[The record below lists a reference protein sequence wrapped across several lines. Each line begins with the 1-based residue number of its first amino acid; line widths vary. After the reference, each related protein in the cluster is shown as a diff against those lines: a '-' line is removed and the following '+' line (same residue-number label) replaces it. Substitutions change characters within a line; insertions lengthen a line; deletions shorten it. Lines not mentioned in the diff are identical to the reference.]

1 MHPWLRAQ
9 MVLSCWELVGR
20 ILGTSKDDVS
30 DDDDPDDSSLHSPL
44 FWSRDLEK
52 HRYGEFSFAVIK
64 GNEVIEDHSQ
74 VETGREATFVGVYD
88 GHGGPD
94 ASRYISRRLFR
105 NFIRI
110 AKEKGTISE
119 NILRSAVIETEDGFL
134 SFGRGSFV
142 RKPSIAAVGSCC
154 LVGIIWRGSLY
165 VANLGDSRAVI
176 GSLGESKKVVAEQL
190 TRDHNVGLEEIRSEV
205 RALHPDDPDI
215 VVENQ
220 EVWRIKG
227 IIQASRTI
235 GDAYMKEPEYNADP
249 RFRRYY
255 LPLPEPFQRPLLT
268 PEPSLHRRVLQ
279 PNDGFVIFASDGLW
293 ENLTNQQA
301 VDIVNKHQRAG
312 IARKLIKRAL
322 KEAAKK
328 RQMNFDE
335 LLRVP
340 DATRRNFHD
349 DITVVVIFVDHDLL
363 EKGASVPELSVR
375 GFGEV
380 KVCHPM

>member
-1 MHPWLRAQ
+1 MPSWLGQ

-30 DDDDPDDSSLHSPL
+30 DDDGPDDSLLHSPL

-52 HRYGEFSFAVIK
+52 HSCGEFSVAVIR

-74 VETGREATFVGVYD
+74 VDTGREVTFVGVYD

-105 NFIRI
+105 TFIRI

-119 NILRSAVIETEDGFL
+119 NILRSAVMETEDEFL
-134 SFGRGSFV
+134 SFVRGSFG

-205 RALHPDDPDI
+205 RALHPDDPYI

-220 EVWRIKG
+220 GAWRIKG
-227 IIQASRTI
+227 IIQVSFNMH
-235 GDAYMKEPEYNADP
+235 D
-249 RFRRYY
+249 F
-255 LPLPEPFQRPLLT
+255 
-268 PEPSLHRRVLQ
+268 
-279 PNDGFVIFASDGLW
+279 
-293 ENLTNQQA
+293 
-301 VDIVNKHQRAG
+301 
-312 IARKLIKRAL
+312 LISC
-322 KEAAKK
+322 
-328 RQMNFDE
+328 
-335 LLRVP
+335 
-340 DATRRNFHD
+340 H
-349 DITVVVIFVDHDLL
+349 IT
-363 EKGASVPELSVR
+363 G
-375 GFGEV
+375 
-380 KVCHPM
+380 

>member
-52 HRYGEFSFAVIK
+52 HPYGEFSFAVIK

-105 NFIRI
+105 NFI
-110 AKEKGTISE
+110 ISY
-119 NILRSAVIETEDGFL
+119 
-134 SFGRGSFV
+134 FV
-142 RKPSIAAVGSCC
+142 FAHGWYK
-154 LVGIIWRGSLY
+154 
-165 VANLGDSRAVI
+165 
-176 GSLGESKKVVAEQL
+176 
-190 TRDHNVGLEEIRSEV
+190 
-205 RALHPDDPDI
+205 
-215 VVENQ
+215 
-220 EVWRIKG
+220 
-227 IIQASRTI
+227 ASRTI

-279 PNDGFVIFASDGLW
+279 PSDGFVIFASDGLW